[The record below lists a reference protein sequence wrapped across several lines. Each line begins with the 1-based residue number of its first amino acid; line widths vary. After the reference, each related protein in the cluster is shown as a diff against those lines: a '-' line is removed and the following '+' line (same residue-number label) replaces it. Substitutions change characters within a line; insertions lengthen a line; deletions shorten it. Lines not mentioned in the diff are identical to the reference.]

1 MNAVAQPIRL
11 FGTAYGRK
19 PATHDATLTE
29 VGPGTPCGEFM
40 RRYWHPVGLSE
51 RVTMERPERVRI
63 LGEDLILF
71 RDRKGRPGLLYPRCA
86 HRGTDLFFGRIED
99 EGIRCCYHGWLFSV
113 DGQCLDQPCEKNGG
127 EHRGKIR
134 QPWYAV
140 QERYGIVWAYMGP
153 PEKMPLLPRWDILE
167 DVAPGMKLHVT
178 HSSLYAGGDDD
189 VELVPC
195 NWLQEWE
202 NVMDP
207 FHIPVLH
214 TSFSGVQFVPEMGVM
229 PDVQWEYTDTG
240 VRYSAYRKLEDG
252 REVDRVTAAMFPYV
266 RMVPNVQL
274 RHGAASGVGWVV
286 PVDDTTLRLCFAMK
300 IPESENALPRSPNL
314 RPWSKMTPAER
325 QRFPGDWEAQVGQGP
340 ITLHSEEHLATSDK
354 GVGMLRRSLLQ
365 QIKAVQQ
372 GRDPAGVIF
381 DPAQELVR
389 VEAGNFFRDVAQ

>member
-1 MNAVAQPIRL
+1 VSAPQNTPPI
-11 FGTAYGRK
+11 GTAYGRQ
-19 PATHDATLTE
+19 PGTHNALLTE

-51 RVTMERPERVRI
+51 RVTDRPTRVRI

-71 RDRKGRPGLLYPRCA
+71 RDRKGRPGLVYPRCA
-86 HRGTDLFFGRIED
+86 HRGTDLFFGRVED
-99 EGIRCCYHGWLFSV
+99 EGIRCCYHGWLFNV
-113 DGQCLDQPCEKNGG
+113 QGQCLDQPCEKNGG
-127 EHRGKIR
+127 ANRDRVR
-134 QPWYAV
+134 QPWYSV

-153 PEKMPLLPRWDILE
+153 PDRMPILPRWDILE
-167 DVAPGMKLHVT
+167 EIEPGMKLHVT

-207 FHIPVLH
+207 FHIPILH
-214 TSFSGVQFVPEMGVM
+214 TTFSGVQFVPEMAVM
-229 PDVQWEYTDTG
+229 PDVHWEYTDTG
-240 VRYSAYRKLEDG
+240 MRYTAYRKLDDG
-252 REVDRVTAAMFPYV
+252 REMDRVTAATFPYV

-274 RHGAASGVGWVV
+274 RHGKAGGVGWVV
-286 PVDDTTLRLCFAMK
+286 PVDDTTLRLTFAMK
-300 IPESENALPRSPNL
+300 IPESQNSLPRSPNL
-314 RPWSKMTPAER
+314 RPWSQMTDDER

-340 ITLHSEEHLATSDK
+340 ITLHSEEHLATSDR
-354 GVGMLRRSLLQ
+354 GVGMLRRALQQ
-365 QIKAVQQ
+365 QIKAVQE

-389 VEAGNFFRDVAQ
+389 VEAGNFFRDQPKP

>member
-1 MNAVAQPIRL
+1 MSAHEKIIPI
-11 FGTAYGRK
+11 GTAYGRK
-19 PATHDATLTE
+19 PGTHNALLTE

-40 RRYWHPVGLSE
+40 RRYWHPVALSE
-51 RVTMERPERVRI
+51 RVTVRPDRVRI
-63 LGEDLILF
+63 LGEDLIIF

-86 HRGTDLFFGRIED
+86 HRGTDLYFGRVEE

-113 DGQCLDQPCEKNGG
+113 EGQCLEQPCEKNGG
-127 EHRGKIR
+127 AHCDKIR
-134 QPWYAV
+134 QPWYSV

-153 PEKMPLLPRWDILE
+153 PERMPLLPRWDILE
-167 DVAPGMKLHVT
+167 NVEQGMKLHVT

-214 TSFSGVQFVPEMGVM
+214 TTFSGVQFVAEMGVM
-229 PDVQWEYTDTG
+229 PDVHWEYTDTG
-240 VRYSAYRKLEDG
+240 IRYTAYRQLDDG

-274 RHGAASGVGWVV
+274 RHGKAAGVGWVV
-286 PVDDTTLRLCFAMK
+286 PVDDTSLRLCFAMK
-300 IPESENALPRSPNL
+300 IPESKNSLPRSPNL
-314 RPWSKMTPAER
+314 RPWSKMTEAER
-325 QRFPGDWEAQVGQGP
+325 QKYPGDWEAQVGQGP

-354 GVGMLRRSLLQ
+354 GVSMLRRALLQ
-365 QIKAVQQ
+365 QIKAVQE
-372 GRDPAGVIF
+372 GRDPAGVNF
-381 DPAQELVR
+381 DPAQELIQ
-389 VEAGNFFRDVAQ
+389 VEAGNFFRDTKAS